1 MPWAA
6 GAYLFLLG
14 LAGGIALLSLTA
26 YRHVSPAWVRRLLLV
41 TGLFVFSRYLTMAL
55 FTMPESLASLALLRP
70 CWFATSVG
78 LTLPGL
84 FAVDQLLRHPAM
96 TPKRLLRWYAPFLAA
111 YLAILLFG
119 RVVAAPDPVAG
130 WSLHLTPGWQRLLSA
145 AHGLFVLGFIGA
157 SLLLM
162 RKVALRPV
170 RTALAGLMAAYLYL
184 TVDGLVLAFGGWY
197 FRPYLYSE
205 MLALL
210 ALWHAFET
218 AAALQRQSLS
228 L

>member
-1 MPWAA
+1 MPWAG

-14 LAGGIALLSLTA
+14 LAAGIALLSLTA
-26 YRHVSPAWVRRLLLV
+26 YRHVSPAWLRRLLLAA
-41 TGLFVFSRYLTMAL
+41 GLFVFSRYVTMAL
-55 FTMPESLASLALLRP
+55 FTIPATPTALALLRP

-78 LTLPGL
+78 LTLPSV

-111 YLAILLFG
+111 YLAVLLFG
-119 RVVAAPDPVAG
+119 RVSAEPDRVAG
-130 WSLHLTPGWQRLLSA
+130 WSLHLTPVWQLLLSVTHTA
-145 AHGLFVLGFIGA
+145 FVLAFLGVCV
-157 SLLLM
+157 SLM
-162 RKVALRPV
+162 RKVPQRPIRV
-170 RTALAGLMAAYLYL
+170 ALAGLAAAYVYL
-184 TVDGLVLAFGGWY
+184 TVDGLVLALGGWY

-218 AAALQRQSLS
+218 ATALQRQSVS